1 MDSFCPIIVAIFRQ
15 IYLEN
20 ELELHK
26 KYLLESGDFYET
38 GVKLRAMRGF
48 LSAQA
53 LQFVTFQETSTNFT
67 MIVTDLLNQYRG
79 YDHAEGV
86 RYLEYLK
93 TELETVLVPLE
104 EAEVRLA
111 RLEEAYRK
119 IAEGP
124 ETRSRL
130 YTASKSYRLSKLSHE
145 ITSLK
150 NRIGFLKNRR
160 DEISKNASSISSEN
174 QERLDMARAR
184 IDQIEFLVSRY
195 REEYEKAEKELASLS
210 FKSIHES
217 IEEEWIQTATAF
229 FGSLSTKYKE
239 FERITSLKSDL
250 LPFIRKLRGQISVL
264 KAHLEDLEEK
274 EKRSILLQ

>member
-1 MDSFCPIIVAIFRQ
+1 MAIFRQ

-174 QERLDMARAR
+174 QERLDMARLNFW
-184 IDQIEFLVSRY
+184 FLVTGRSMRKQKKSWPLCLLNQFMKVLK
-195 REEYEKAEKELASLS
+195 RNGFRRQQLSLALCR
-210 FKSIHES
+210 
-217 IEEEWIQTATAF
+217 QN
-229 FGSLSTKYKE
+229 TK
-239 FERITSLKSDL
+239 SLK
-250 LPFIRKLRGQISVL
+250 
-264 KAHLEDLEEK
+264 E
-274 EKRSILLQ
+274 